1 MKHSSVTLVVAL
13 AALGVVH
20 AQTGV
25 PAQTTVRGQADIL
38 KSEPPPMR
46 LRRPETIVESFLRTE
61 TQLRQALNQHTF
73 KREVVLQTIGPNGE
87 VTGQYVRNSEFLFD
101 DRGRRIERVM
111 YHPPSTIREM
121 RITREDIQDLAG
133 AQLLGIDI
141 TESAKYRLTYRGE
154 ELLAGKRVYMLNV
167 EPSVQP
173 NPYRMSERY
182 FRGTVWIDAATY
194 QMVRARGTVEPQ
206 GKQRFPQFETWRE
219 ITATSND
226 SNAEPRQ
233 PENAAFAFPS
243 RTEAD
248 DMLHFPKRDV
258 NYRIRVRYYDY
269 KLFASTVSVKEL
281 DQRATQDQRAIVD
294 QPTLTARTRP

>member
-1 MKHSSVTLVVAL
+1 
-13 AALGVVH
+13 
-20 AQTGV
+20 
-25 PAQTTVRGQADIL
+25 
-38 KSEPPPMR
+38 MR
-46 LRRPETIVESFLRTE
+46 LRTPETIVESFLRTE
-61 TQLRQALNQHTF
+61 AQLRQALNQHTF

-101 DRGRRIERVM
+101 DRGRRIERVT

-121 RITREDIQDLAG
+121 RITKEDIQDLAG

-141 TESAKYRLTYRGE
+141 TETAKYRVTYRDE
-154 ELLAGKRVYMLNV
+154 ELLVGQRVYVLNV
-167 EPSVQP
+167 EPAVQP
-173 NPYRMSERY
+173 NPYRMSERF

-194 QMVRARGTVEPQ
+194 QMVRVKGTVEPQ

-219 ITATSND
+219 TLSTADAAMND
-226 SNAEPRQ
+226 TTGETNYVTDLTAENVNTEGRK
-233 PENAAFAFPS
+233 PERDCFAFPS

-248 DMLHFPKRDV
+248 DVLHFPKRDV

-281 DQRATQDQRAIVD
+281 DQPVTRD
-294 QPTLTARTRP
+294 QPSTLTARTRP